1 MRSGRQTG
9 QVVGHGAPEADE
21 EGVADERVP
30 DRNLGEVGQGL
41 YGAASSDM
49 ERIIE
54 GIGDDPDREGVVDTP
69 RRVAKAYA
77 EVFGGL
83 RQCASEHLGRVFEQK
98 SDELIT
104 VTGIGFHSMCEHH
117 LLPFFGKAH
126 VAYLPQGGRVVG
138 LSKLARTVEVF
149 AKRPQLQE
157 RLTEQV
163 AEALMEHLDPA
174 GCVVMVEAEHLCMK
188 MRGVKTADSVMTT
201 FVRRG
206 LGDVMIAW
214 ENEAFLAINEFGAD
228 KLEIVVPSVSIRA
241 EPPVALIDKNADQHK
256 TRAAAEA
263 YLKFL
268 YTDEGQKIIARNA
281 YRPFK
286 KEAAD
291 PADLQKLPELRQMTI
306 ADFGG
311 WTEAQAKIGR
321 AHV

>member
-1 MRSGRQTG
+1 MNDPMITDRIPAADHRLPGDGVGCGCGTHAVQRTDLGTSAGDG
-9 QVVGHGAPEADE
+9 HSGHGALARAGL
-21 EGVADERVP
+21 GVDHARIERAV
-30 DRNLGEVGQGL
+30 REILFAIGEDPARDGL
-41 YGAASSDM
+41 
-49 ERIIE
+49 R
-54 GIGDDPDREGVVDTP
+54 DTP

-163 AEALMEHLDPA
+163 ADAMMDHLDPA
-174 GCVVMVEAEHLCMK
+174 GCIVMVEAEHLCMK

-206 LGDVMIAW
+206 VFRSDEARGDRAMALVRD
-214 ENEAFLAINEFGAD
+214 LA
-228 KLEIVVPSVSIRA
+228 
-241 EPPVALIDKNADQHK
+241 
-256 TRAAAEA
+256 
-263 YLKFL
+263 
-268 YTDEGQKIIARNA
+268 
-281 YRPFK
+281 
-286 KEAAD
+286 
-291 PADLQKLPELRQMTI
+291 
-306 ADFGG
+306 
-311 WTEAQAKIGR
+311 AKVR
-321 AHV
+321 V